1 MAIKV
6 KVEGFRELDKALQQ
20 LKVATA
26 KNVARRVLMKAAEPI
41 AEDMRARAPDDPDTG
56 GNDLRSSIGAG
67 TKLTKRQ
74 SKANKRE
81 SPVEVFVGAG
91 GLPQAHLQEF
101 GTEHHAAQPFARPA
115 WDAGKGQALET
126 IRDELTIEIG
136 KAAARA
142 ARKAARDARKMGG

>member
-56 GNDLRSSIGAG
+56 GNDLKSSIGVG

-91 GLPQAHLQEF
+91 GVPQAHLQEF
-101 GTEHHAAQPFARPA
+101 GTEHHVAQPFARPA
-115 WDAGKGQALET
+115 WDAGKSQALET

-136 KAAARA
+136 KAATRA